1 MNSLGNKRYLSP
13 ILICFIA
20 AASAL
25 AGQPASTKPNVLL
38 IISDDL
44 RNWIGSYGDT
54 QAHTPNLDRLAA
66 RGTVFKN
73 ALCAAPLCN
82 PSRTALLT
90 GMRPSE
96 TGVYNNNG
104 LLMSEAIPDAVTL
117 PLYFK
122 NHGYYVS
129 GAGKI
134 THDVTPGGSVRVSDW
149 DDFGPA
155 KLGKNKPT
163 VQVNDFKWTVVP
175 NQKESELE
183 DYAFT
188 SYIVDRLKKKHDK
201 PFFLACGLRRPH
213 VAWNVPEKYFKL
225 HPLHDIKQPAIKAD
239 DLDDVPPL
247 GRKMALAH
255 YDDKAIRAIP
265 QGPEKLIQAYRA
277 AISSMDAQVG
287 RLLDAL
293 DAGPAKDNT
302 IIILIGDNGWNHGEK
317 QHWAKE
323 VLWRESTEVPMLWV
337 VPGLTKPNTVSAQ
350 PVDFLSIFP
359 TLCELA
365 GLPIPGKCKGPSL
378 RPLLAD
384 SQATWE
390 YPAMSTMGRGNHAL
404 CDQRFRYIRYS
415 DGTEELYDHTTDPNE
430 WTNIASHPE
439 TAPIKARFA
448 KYLPV
453 TEAATKGKQNDKQG
467 KAKGNAEQ

>member
-1 MNSLGNKRYLSP
+1 MNSLKNHRYLAS
-13 ILICFIA
+13 LLLCFIT
-20 AASAL
+20 AASAV
-25 AGQPASTKPNVLL
+25 AGQPAATKPNVLL

-44 RNWIGSYGDT
+44 RNWLGSYGDP

-66 RGTVFKN
+66 RGTLFKS

-104 LLMSEAIPDAVTL
+104 LLIAEAIPDAVTL
-117 PLYFK
+117 PFYFK
-122 NHGYYVS
+122 NNGYYAS

-134 THDVTPGGSVRVSDW
+134 THDIAARESVRRADW
-149 DDFGPA
+149 DDFGPV
-155 KLGKNKPT
+155 KLGRNKPT
-163 VQVNDFKWTVVP
+163 EQVNEWKWAVVP
-175 NQKESELE
+175 NQKETELE

-188 SYIVDRLKKKHDK
+188 SYIVDRLKQKHDK

-213 VAWNVPEKYFKL
+213 VAWNVPEKYFDL
-225 HPLHDIKQPAIKAD
+225 HPLGTIKQPPIKAD
-239 DLDDVPPL
+239 DLSDVPPL

-277 AISSMDAQVG
+277 AVSSMDAQVG

-302 IIILIGDNGWNHGEK
+302 IIILVGDNGWHHGEK

-323 VLWRESTEVPMLWV
+323 ALWREATDVPMLWV
-337 VPGLTKPNTVSAQ
+337 VPGLTQPNTVCAQ

-359 TLCELA
+359 TLCDLA
-365 GLPIPGKCKGPSL
+365 GLPIPAKCKGPSL
-378 RPLLAD
+378 RPLLANPR
-384 SQATWE
+384 ATWE

-404 CDQRFRYIRYS
+404 ADGRYRYIRYS
-415 DGTEELYDHTTDPNE
+415 DGTEELYDHQTDPNE
-430 WTNIASHPE
+430 WTNIASRPE
-439 TAPIKARFA
+439 TAPIKARLA

-453 TEAATKGKQNDKQG
+453 NEAETKVQKGGKKGKD
-467 KAKGNAEQ
+467 NAEE